1 MKKNNLK
8 KHNRLKKFFAKG
20 FLCAAVA
27 AMLGTVAL
35 SLAGCGKTLQDRVAD
50 NLSEWTSVYFYGES
64 GFGSGSGS
72 GGTSGSTGSGTS
84 SGNTSGTS
92 GGGTSGGN
100 TSRTN
105 GSTGSGTSS
114 GTNGGTSS
122 GFYASISSGVREE
135 DYKMDGRSGKK
146 VDFALLCVRPAQ
158 ENNATQKIS
167 GSLTIDGTA
176 LPVVLELN
184 PFNGFYML
192 DLERRLSGQEQISFA
207 YAGQTIALQCE
218 SNSFAVNDLDAIRIA
233 AENLSDKILECR
245 RGNNL
250 GAECYLRVLDRRTNQ
265 LDSTFWCLTVV
276 TEQNK
281 TYSIVISAKDG
292 SVLAKSTDKDQ
303 TDQAEQTEQAD

>member
-1 MKKNNLK
+1 MKKNKLK
-8 KHNRLKKFFAKG
+8 KHNRLKKIFAKG
-20 FLCAAVA
+20 VLCAAVA
-27 AMLGTVAL
+27 AMLGTVAV

-64 GFGSGSGS
+64 GFGNGSSS
-72 GGTSGSTGSGTS
+72 GGTSGSTSSGTS

-92 GGGTSGGN
+92 GG
-100 TSRTN
+100 
-105 GSTGSGTSS
+105 
-114 GTNGGTSS
+114 

-192 DLERRLSGQEQISFA
+192 DLERRLSGQEQVSFA

-303 TDQAEQTEQAD
+303 TDQAEQTKQSGN